1 MNSIAAVR
9 GIELNTL
16 HISDWILKN
25 MEKSAIKSIYT
36 THDLSRLLHV
46 NPRSVINWIEQDLL
60 QSFRTPGGHRRVRH
74 EDLLAFLRKHKIPM
88 PEALSSGSF
97 SVLVVEDDE
106 DVSKMIQT
114 FLAEQNGYKVS
125 SAADGISALIAVG
138 RDRPDLMILDVKIP
152 GVDGL
157 EVCRQIKADPKSQ
170 TAIIAISGQ
179 ADNAG
184 KVMDAGADAFLPKPL
199 DLEAMLAQIKK
210 LLQVM

>member
-1 MNSIAAVR
+1 
-9 GIELNTL
+9 
-16 HISDWILKN
+16 

-88 PEALSSGSF
+88 PAALASGTF
-97 SVLVVEDDE
+97 SVLVVENDE
-106 DVSKMIQT
+106 EVSKTIQNL
-114 FLAEQNGYKVS
+114 LAAQNGFRVS
-125 SAADGISALIAVG
+125 TATDGIGALLAVG
-138 RDRPDLMILDVKIP
+138 REKPDLMILDLRIP

-157 EVCRQIKADPKSQ
+157 EVCRQIKADQKSP
-170 TAIIAISGQ
+170 TAVIVVNGQ
-179 ADNAG
+179 ADSATRA
-184 KVMDAGADAFLPKPL
+184 MEAGADAFLPIPL
-199 DLEAMLAQIKK
+199 DGDALLAQVKK

>member
-1 MNSIAAVR
+1 
-9 GIELNTL
+9 
-16 HISDWILKN
+16 

-74 EDLLAFLRKHKIPM
+74 DDLLAFLRKHKIPM
-88 PEALSSGSF
+88 PGALAGGSF
-97 SVLVVEDDE
+97 SVLIVEDEE

-114 FLAEQNGYKVS
+114 FIENQGGYRVS
-125 SAADGISALIAVG
+125 SVSDGLSAMMAVG
-138 RDRPDLMILDVKIP
+138 SDRPDLMILDIKIP
-152 GVDGL
+152 QVDGI
-157 EVCRQIKADPKSQ
+157 EVCRKIKADPKGK

-179 ADNAG
+179 ADNGA
-184 KVMDAGADAFLPKPL
+184 KAIEAGADAFLSKPL
-199 DLEAMLAQIKK
+199 DLDALLVHVKK

>member
-1 MNSIAAVR
+1 VNSIAAVR
-9 GIELNTL
+9 GIELNTV
-16 HISDWILKN
+16 HIRYWILKN

-88 PEALSSGSF
+88 PAALSSGSF

-114 FLAEQNGYKVS
+114 FLSGQNGYRIS
-125 SAADGISALIAVG
+125 TATDGITALISVG

-152 GVDGL
+152 GVDGV

-179 ADNAG
+179 ADNAA
-184 KVMDAGADAFLPKPL
+184 KVIDAGADAFLAKPL
-199 DLEAMLAQIKK
+199 DLEALLVQVKK

>member
-1 MNSIAAVR
+1 
-9 GIELNTL
+9 
-16 HISDWILKN
+16 

-88 PEALSSGSF
+88 PGALAGGSF
-97 SVLVVEDDE
+97 SVLIVEDEE

-114 FLAEQNGYKVS
+114 FMETQNGYKVS
-125 SAADGISALIAVG
+125 TATDGINALLAVG
-138 RDRPDLMILDVKIP
+138 RDRPDLMILDIKIP
-152 GVDGL
+152 GVDGI
-157 EVCRQIKADPKSQ
+157 EVCRQIKADPKGK

-179 ADNAG
+179 SDNGTRAIE
-184 KVMDAGADAFLPKPL
+184 AGADAFLNKPL
-199 DLEAMLAQIKK
+199 DLESLLTQVKK